1 MDQAK
6 ANAIFSSYQKKVVAL
21 LTLIQFTLVLDFMVM
36 APLGDVLMKSLLL
49 FFYTGFTL
57 AHYYAAWLV
66 RTSYCC

>member
-6 ANAIFSSYQKKVVAL
+6 ANAIFSSY
-21 LTLIQFTLVLDFMVM
+21 QFTLVLDFMVM